1 MALSEK
7 TKVYL
12 KYALAN
18 QDVADEV
25 ISSLE
30 NEPTSD
36 AALAAHVAAPNPH
49 PQYDTSAEVQAK
61 VDAHAIRVDNPHNVT
76 KAQVGLENVP
86 NVNATQRS
94 NHTGTQLASTISD
107 FGSAAQSAVVVQTIT
122 NGDTAHAPS
131 GDAVH
136 DALDAEASA
145 RSAVANRVTDIEN
158 DYGMPNGLATLDSS
172 GKILASALPSNA
184 LEYKGT
190 WDASTNTPLLQNGS
204 LANSPADA
212 GHIYRVSVA
221 GTVNFG
227 AGNITFS
234 IGDDVILSEA
244 LLWERAPGGSLV
256 ISVNG
261 YQGDVELNSED
272 ILLTTSVASA
282 ADVQHALENLEAAIT
297 DTMDAHV
304 AAADPHPQYETS
316 TEVQSKV
323 DAHANLTNNPHSVTK
338 DQVGLGNVP
347 NVDAT
352 ARANHTGT
360 QLAVTIS
367 DFSSTA
373 QDAVASV
380 LTNTSTVAWSY
391 NPTTHAISA
400 DVVDGS
406 ITNAKLAGSINATKI
421 SSGLVSNSEFD
432 TLDGINTGVS
442 IQNQLDGKE
451 PTITGAATTITS
463 TNLTASRALAS
474 DALGKVAVSAVT
486 ATELG
491 YLSGTTS
498 AVQTQLGTKAN
509 LAGGNT
515 FTGKQV
521 MTAGSVDPGLNVGS
535 VALDPTNPAN
545 GDVWY
550 NSATNDVKFRQGG
563 VTIIERNILNRQV
576 IPAGTTTYTPTAG
589 TKYIDVILI
598 GAGGGGGGVSGA
610 ANQSAGGGGGGGGA
624 ALYIYVAL
632 TGAASYT
639 CSIGT
644 GGIGGT
650 GGAGTGTTGG
660 STSLTIGGTTYTAA
674 GGLGGIGQA
683 TGTALANT
691 LGGAGGA
698 TPTLGQINVGGQPG
712 EVAIRLSGTVGTSGR
727 GANSA
732 FGSGGASLSEAGG
745 SSIGNAGTGFGAGGG
760 GAFSTTAGNRVG
772 GAGSNGTIIITE
784 YA

>member
-76 KAQVGLENVP
+76 KAQVGLENVQ
-86 NVNATQRS
+86 NVDATQRA
-94 NHTGTQLASTISD
+94 NHTGNQLASTISD
-107 FGSAAQSAVVVQTIT
+107 FSSAAQSAVVVQTIT

-136 DALDAEASA
+136 DAIDAEALA
-145 RSAVANRVTDIEN
+145 RTAVANRVTDIEN

-204 LANSPADA
+204 LANAAADA
-212 GHIYRVSVA
+212 GHIYRVAVA

-227 AGNITFS
+227 AGNITFN
-234 IGDDVILSEA
+234 IGDDVILSEG

-282 ADVQHALENLEAAIT
+282 TDVQHALENLETAIT

-316 TEVQSKV
+316 TEAQAKV

-338 DQVGLGNVP
+338 AQVGLGNVP

-367 DFSSTA
+367 DFSAAA

-400 DVVDGS
+400 DVVDSS

-432 TLDGINTGVS
+432 TLDGINTGTS
-442 IQNQLDGKE
+442 IQAQLNGKE
-451 PTITGAATTITS
+451 PTIVGAATTITS
-463 TNLTASRALAS
+463 DNLTASRALAS
-474 DALGKVAVSAVT
+474 NALGKVVVSAVT
-486 ATELG
+486 DTELG

-498 AVQTQLGTKAN
+498 AVQTQLNGKAN

-521 MTAGSVDPGLNVGS
+521 MTAGSVNPGLNIGS

-545 GDVWY
+545 GDIWY

-563 VTIIERNILNRQV
+563 VTITERNILGKQV
-576 IPAGTTTYTPTAG
+576 LPAGTTTYTPSAG
-589 TKYIDVILI
+589 TKYIDVILV
-598 GAGGGGGGVSGA
+598 GAGGGGGGVAASGTT
-610 ANQSAGGGGGGGGA
+610 NIGVGGGGGGGSV
-624 ALYIYVAL
+624 LYAFIGL
-632 TGAASYT
+632 TGAISYSCT
-639 CSIGT
+639 VGT
-644 GGIGGT
+644 GGQGGV
-650 GGAGTGTTGG
+650 GGANNGSTGG
-660 STSLTIGGTTYTAA
+660 STTLTIGATTYTAA
-674 GGLGGIGQA
+674 GGLGGLGQSA
-683 TGTALANT
+683 DVTYVTVLGGNGGAVPT
-691 LGGAGGA
+691 LGNVNVGGQSGHAAIRLDGAEGLSGRGADSAFGAGGA
-698 TPTLGQINVGGQPG
+698 SLNASGVG
-712 EVAIRLSGTVGTSGR
+712 
-727 GANSA
+727 NSA
-732 FGSGGASLSEAGG
+732 
-745 SSIGNAGTGFGAGGG
+745 TGFGAGGG
-760 GAFSTTAGNRVG
+760 GGCIELQAGNRNG
-772 GAGSNGTIIITE
+772 GAGSAGVIIITE